1 MTLVETFLSGG
12 GGGGVFFYTHV
23 QIAVTLSSCEKS
35 KY

>member
-1 MTLVETFLSGG
+1 MTLVETFFSGG
-12 GGGGVFFYTHV
+12 GVFYTHV